1 MEWLI
6 IQMWME
12 MRNIMNNYIIN
23 KEDTF
28 ENLLSKEHYFQSL
41 LQVLYSNDLL
51 STKDIESIQLQIL
64 DLLKETVNYYTKAES
79 YSVKEEI
86 AEQLMLSIYYTIG
99 IFLKDIPTI
108 KERITSIKESAMKYL
123 FSEGEKILKTK
134 VEESKE
140 LLKLVQKN
148 RLNTA
153 NYAYIDTIGY
163 GIPLFFID
171 YDIRFASHETPGSID
186 YPLAIDEMDLVGIE
200 YINEYLNKINFEN
213 KFCSYFENAEI
224 EALLN
229 GFDKNSDHL
238 LINIFELVFTNYLGR
253 MLLGRA
259 GRHLEITELDR
270 YYLKSKIEKLK
281 HEELYMLISEEVKKM
296 CNDFS
301 IKDDYFIS
309 YLNKTGI
316 KIISEIKG
324 NIELNKLANIF
335 ITLNNSKDNLVKY
348 KDGEA
353 MNDSKFRI
361 ITEEIRACRNVEDK
375 IKIIREEINS
385 LEDLVDV
392 LSSDCIFDDEF
403 IDVFKV
409 LDDFEIALLLKYISN
424 DSAVDRDYGTEG
436 EKEWHRKLQNYLSD
450 LEEVKK
456 EEIIKIS
463 KGIDI

>member
-1 MEWLI
+1 
-6 IQMWME
+6 
-12 MRNIMNNYIIN
+12 MNNYIIN
-23 KEDTF
+23 KEDTL

-51 STKDIESIQLQIL
+51 IAKDIESIQLQIL
-64 DLLKETVNYYTKAES
+64 DILKETVNYYTKAES
-79 YSVKEEI
+79 YSVKEEV

-108 KERITSIKESAMKYL
+108 KQRITLIKENPIKYL
-123 FSEGEKILKTK
+123 FSEGEKILKAK

-148 RLNTA
+148 RLKTA
-153 NYAYIDTIGY
+153 NYAYIDTIDY

-186 YPLAIDEMDLVGIE
+186 YSLTIDEMDLVGIE
-200 YINEYLNKINFEN
+200 YIYEYLNKINFEN
-213 KFCSYFENAEI
+213 KFCSYFENVEI
-224 EALLN
+224 EDLLN
-229 GFDKNSDHL
+229 GFDKNSDHM

-253 MLLGRA
+253 RLLGKA
-259 GRHLEITELDR
+259 GRYLEITELDR
-270 YYLKSKIEKLK
+270 YYIKSKIEKLK
-281 HEELYMLISEEVKKM
+281 HEDLYMLISEEVKNI

-301 IKDDYFIS
+301 IKDDYSIS
-309 YLNKTGI
+309 YLSKTGN

-324 NIELNKLANIF
+324 SLDLNKLTNTF

-348 KDGEA
+348 EDGEA

-375 IKIIREEINS
+375 MKIIKEEIHS

-392 LSSDCIFDDEF
+392 LGSDCIFDDEF
-403 IDVFKV
+403 IDVFKA
-409 LDDFEIALLLKYISN
+409 LDDFEMALLLKYIPN
-424 DSAVDRDYGTEG
+424 DSAVDRDYGIEG
-436 EKEWHRKLQNYLSD
+436 EKEWHGKLRNYLSD

-456 EEIIKIS
+456 EEIIQIS